1 MAKGSKQ
8 KLKGIGFVVLIV
20 VVCDLTFAQILKH
33 STDFWTATYPAMDH
47 RIRSEK
53 FHHELVKNSKINER
67 WGPINYSFAT
77 NSLGFKDSEIRNV
90 PLKTAQKRIMFIG
103 DSFTEG
109 SGFSYLDT
117 FVGKIASHYRKQ
129 NIRVLNGGVASYAP
143 EIYFRKTKYLIQ
155 ELGLKLDHVVVFLDI
170 SDIRDEV
177 VEYKLKADKSLIIPD
192 SVEKK
197 TVNRI
202 GHWLRDN
209 SMSVR
214 LFVLIR
220 DNISFLKKHIKRRL
234 KTAEFL
240 KKSYW
245 DITGAEMTAHAVV
258 PHFASE
264 WTYNESAWRVIGRPG
279 RTKAVFNMGQLADF
293 LKRRRVGLTLA
304 VYPWPDQI
312 INDSKA
318 PRHRGFWQKW
328 AKRKNIHFVD
338 LFPVFTANEPY
349 EVLGQ
354 YFLPNDMHWNGAGH
368 ELVAKE
374 FLRQFKMSN

>member
-1 MAKGSKQ
+1 MAKVTQQ
-8 KLKGIGFVVLIV
+8 KLKNIAIVVFIV
-20 VVCDLTFAQILKH
+20 VVCDLAFAQILKH
-33 STDFWTATYPAMDH
+33 STDFWIATYPAMDH

-53 FHHELVKNSKINER
+53 FHHELVKNREIDER

-77 NSLGFKDSEIRNV
+77 NSLGFKDAKIRNV
-90 PLKTAQKRIMFIG
+90 PLKVAEKRIMFLG

-109 SGFSYLDT
+109 IGFTYTDT
-117 FVGKIASHYRKQ
+117 FVGIISDHYKKK

-143 EIYFRKTKYLIQ
+143 EIYYRKSKYLIE
-155 ELGLKLDHVVVFLDI
+155 ELGLELDHVVVFLDV
-170 SDIRDEV
+170 SDIRDEIV
-177 VEYKLKADKSLIIPD
+177 KYKLKADRSLIIPND
-192 SVEKK
+192 LGKK
-197 TVNRI
+197 AVNRV

-209 SMSVR
+209 TMSVR
-214 LFVLIR
+214 MFVLTR
-220 DNISFLKKHIKRRL
+220 DNVSFLKKHIRRRL

-240 KKSYW
+240 EKSYW
-245 DITGAEMTAHAVV
+245 DITVAEMTAHAVV
-258 PHFASE
+258 PHVASE
-264 WTYNESAWRVIGRPG
+264 WTYSEATWKTFAVPG
-279 RTKAVFNMGQLADF
+279 LRKAANNMRLLADF
-293 LKRRRVGLTLA
+293 LKTRWIGLTLA

-328 AKRKNIHFVD
+328 AKKKNIPFVD
-338 LFPVFTANEPY
+338 LFPVFTADEPY
-349 EVLGQ
+349 KVLGQ